1 MDCRTRRRETPR
13 GRMIMANEALK
24 EFFQKKKSK
33 SGGDTDWQAKRN
45 DWLQAIDNLYK
56 KIKEDYLAGPISEDL
71 VKIGCRQR
79 TVVEEY
85 IDPYEVEELVLLVGD
100 ERVCFVPK
108 GMNIVGASGRIDL
121 VGDMGEKTI
130 VLQPGERWG
139 IVEAR
144 TPTLKIVPLDEDSLL
159 TALKEVM
166 RR

>member
-1 MDCRTRRRETPR
+1 MPFGRTV
-13 GRMIMANEALK
+13 MANEALK
-24 EFFQKKKSK
+24 EFFRQKKSK
-33 SGGDTDWQAKRN
+33 SGEDVDWQARKEA
-45 DWLQAIDNLYK
+45 WVQAIEKLYK

-71 VKIGCRQR
+71 VKIRYRQR
-79 TVVEEY
+79 MVVEEY
-85 IDPYEVEELVLLVGD
+85 IDPYPVNELVVLVGD
-100 ERVCFVPK
+100 EMVSFLPK

-130 VLQPGERWG
+130 VLQPEEGWG

-166 RR
+166 RG